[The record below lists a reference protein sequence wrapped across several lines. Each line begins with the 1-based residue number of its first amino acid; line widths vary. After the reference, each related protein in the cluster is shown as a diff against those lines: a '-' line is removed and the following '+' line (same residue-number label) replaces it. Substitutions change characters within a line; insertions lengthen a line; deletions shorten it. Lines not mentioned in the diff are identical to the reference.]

1 VLSDLLSRMPLTR
14 SEASGSLA
22 GPSALELE
30 RDCVRVGNRWQRT
43 FAVIGYPREV
53 TRGWLAPLLRAAGE
67 LDLTLHVE
75 PVPPAVA
82 AINLQRQRARLESSR
97 RIEHDR
103 GRLAD
108 PTIAAAAEDAD
119 ELASRLARGESRL
132 FRNGLYLS
140 VSAEH
145 RDELDARSERV
156 RGLCASL
163 MLHAVP
169 ATFRPLDGWVSSL
182 PLGMD
187 RLRLRRA
194 WDTEALAAAFPWASI
209 DPPIEDDGVLLG
221 VTDSGAPVIA
231 DRFARENYNAV
242 ILGRSGAGKSFL
254 AKVETLRLLYRGVQT
269 WILDPEEEYRRL
281 CEEVGGAY
289 LPLTGPDA
297 VALNPLDLVGGGG
310 EAGALDERILFL
322 AELVEL
328 LAGGLVGGEL
338 AALDRAARN
347 CYAAAGITA
356 DPETH
361 HRTAP
366 LLRDLVAA
374 LAEEGTTGT
383 SLAERLSPYATGS
396 HSSLFNRPTSS
407 RPDGHLI
414 CFSLRGL
421 PERLKAPALL
431 LALDAMWRSLD
442 GPLRRRAVLVDEAW
456 LLMREPAGARFLFR
470 LAKSARKRWCGLTTA
485 TQDGDDLL
493 GSELGKAVV
502 SNAATHVLLRQP
514 PQTIDQIGEA
524 FQLSAGERRHL
535 LTCPTGH
542 GMLVTGDQRIPLRVV
557 ASAEEQALVTT
568 DPAELARQAG

>member
-1 VLSDLLSRMPLTR
+1 MLSSLLARTPLGGPNGP
-14 SEASGSLA
+14 GSLA
-22 GPSALELE
+22 GPHAVELA
-30 RDCVRVGNRWQRT
+30 RDCARIGDRWQRT

-75 PVPPAVA
+75 PIPPPIA
-82 AINLQRQRARLESSR
+82 ATNLQRQRARLESSR

-103 GRLAD
+103 GQLAD

-140 VSAEH
+140 VTADD

-169 ATFRPLDGWVSSL
+169 ATFRPLDGWMTSL

-187 RLRLRRA
+187 RLRLRRT

-209 DPPIEDDGVLLG
+209 DPPIETDGVLLG
-221 VTDSGAPVIA
+221 LTDSGAPVIA
-231 DRFARENYNAV
+231 DRFARENYNSV

-269 WILDPEEEYRRL
+269 WILDPEDEYRRL

-289 LPLTGPDA
+289 LPLTGADA
-297 VALNPLDLVGGGG
+297 VALNPLDLVGSG

-322 AELVEL
+322 AELIEL

-338 AALDRAARN
+338 AALDRAARA
-347 CYAAAGITA
+347 CYAAVGITA
-356 DPETH
+356 DPATH
-361 HRTAP
+361 RRTAP
-366 LLRDLVAA
+366 LLRDLVTALADEGATGAA
-374 LAEEGTTGT
+374 LAE
-383 SLAERLSPYATGS
+383 RLTPYATGS
-396 HSSLFNRPTSS
+396 HSSLFNRPTTA
-407 RPDGHLI
+407 RPDRHLV

-431 LALDAMWRSLD
+431 LALDAMWRSLE

-493 GSELGKAVV
+493 SSELGKAVV

-524 FQLSAGERRHL
+524 FRLSAGERRHL

-542 GMLVTGDQRIPLRVV
+542 GVLVTGDQRIPLRVV
-557 ASAEEQALVTT
+557 ASAEEHALVTT
-568 DPAELARQAG
+568 DPAELARREAI